1 MSENTTN
8 PIKHIAFI
16 MDGNGR
22 WAQNQGLARYKG
34 HQEGAKKVEEVTM
47 WALENGIS
55 YITLFAFSTENWAR
69 PKKEVD
75 FLMDLFEKYLNKEGS
90 FYIKNDVRF
99 RVIGD
104 RNALKPSIVKKIA
117 SIEEQT
123 TLHKTI
129 TQLLAVNYGSKNE
142 ITRSAQK
149 LQEQNIPITEQN
161 LQASLDT
168 GDIPD
173 VDIYVRTGG
182 HSRLSNYLLWQSA
195 YAELFFTSTLWPDFD
210 REEFE
215 GIVGEYKRITRN
227 FGGV

>member
-1 MSENTTN
+1 MSEQQNTIN
-8 PIKHIAFI
+8 HIAFI

-47 WALENGIS
+47 WALEQGIS
-55 YITLFAFSTENWAR
+55 HITLFAFSTENWNR

-104 RNALKPSIVKKIA
+104 RTVLKSSIIKKIA

-123 TLHKTI
+123 SKHKTI
-129 TQLLAVNYGSKNE
+129 TQVLAVNYGSKDE
-142 ITRSAQK
+142 IVRSAQK
-149 LQEQNIPITEQN
+149 LQEQNIPITEDSLQN
-161 LQASLDT
+161 SLDT
-168 GDIPD
+168 ADIPD

-182 HSRLSNYLLWQSA
+182 HCRLSNYLLWQSA
-195 YAELFFTSTLWPDFD
+195 YAELFFLDTLWPDFAKSELD
-210 REEFE
+210 E
-215 GIVGEYKRITRN
+215 IVQKYKLITRN
-227 FGGV
+227 FGAV

>member
-1 MSENTTN
+1 MSEQQNTIN
-8 PIKHIAFI
+8 HIAFI

-47 WALENGIS
+47 WALEQGIS
-55 YITLFAFSTENWAR
+55 HITLFAFSTENWNR

-104 RNALKPSIVKKIA
+104 RTVLKSSIIKKIA

-123 TLHKTI
+123 SKHKTI
-129 TQLLAVNYGSKNE
+129 TQVLAVNYGSKDE
-142 ITRSAQK
+142 IVRSAQK
-149 LQEQNIPITEQN
+149 LQEQNIPITEESLQN
-161 LQASLDT
+161 SLDT
-168 GDIPD
+168 ADIPD

-182 HSRLSNYLLWQSA
+182 HCRLSNYLLWQSA
-195 YAELFFTSTLWPDFD
+195 YAELFFLDTLWPDFAKSELD
-210 REEFE
+210 E
-215 GIVGEYKRITRN
+215 IVQKYKLITRN
-227 FGGV
+227 FGAV

>member
-1 MSENTTN
+1 MSEQQNTIN
-8 PIKHIAFI
+8 HIAFI

-47 WALENGIS
+47 WALEQGIS
-55 YITLFAFSTENWAR
+55 YITLFAFSTENWNR

-104 RNALKPSIVKKIA
+104 RTVLKSSIIKKIA

-123 TLHKTI
+123 SKHKTI
-129 TQLLAVNYGSKNE
+129 TQVLAVNYGSKDE
-142 ITRSAQK
+142 IVRSAQK
-149 LQEQNIPITEQN
+149 LQEQNIPITEESLQN
-161 LQASLDT
+161 SLDT
-168 GDIPD
+168 ADIPD

-182 HSRLSNYLLWQSA
+182 HCRLSNYLLWQSA
-195 YAELFFTSTLWPDFD
+195 YAELFFLDTLWPDFAKSELD
-210 REEFE
+210 E
-215 GIVGEYKRITRN
+215 IVQKYKLITRN
-227 FGGV
+227 FGAV

>member
-8 PIKHIAFI
+8 SIKHIAFI